1 MSVPWNSEVGVSLV
15 TDLPV
20 VLEAHLAGG
29 HAAILLKVGPRG
41 VYYGDVVFLVT

>member
-1 MSVPWNSEVGVSLV
+1 M

-41 VYYGDVVFLVT
+41 VYYSDIVLLVA